1 MEWMDKTLTG
11 EAVGKTASKAKTGS
25 PAKSTATRQS
35 PRRKDKQEKEVHS
48 IPCKKGI
55 KMMSER
61 ESDEMAQH
69 GEVLRWSTE
78 SSDNEYPQIDVQA
91 AALATSDSEEPTE
104 FGVVWERFVIKE
116 TENRDV

>member
-11 EAVGKTASKAKTGS
+11 EAVGKNAKKAKTGS

-35 PRRKDKQEKEVHS
+35 PRRKDKQETEVHS
-48 IPCKKGI
+48 IP
-55 KMMSER
+55 
-61 ESDEMAQH
+61 
-69 GEVLRWSTE
+69 
-78 SSDNEYPQIDVQA
+78 
-91 AALATSDSEEPTE
+91 SDSEEPTE